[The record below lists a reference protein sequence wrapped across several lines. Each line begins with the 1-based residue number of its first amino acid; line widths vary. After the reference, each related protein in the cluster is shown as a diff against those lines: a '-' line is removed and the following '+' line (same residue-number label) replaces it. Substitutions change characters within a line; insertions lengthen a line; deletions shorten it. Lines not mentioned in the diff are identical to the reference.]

1 MSPLNLFLKWGEI
14 NAYVG
19 GIFSD
24 YLLQKLWL
32 SEIPLLLAIILW
44 LPKKIIRE
52 KGKIILFLKK
62 NKAWFSLLIF
72 FIARQFFTPLPIIS
86 IWYLLK
92 TIELGLFIWCIKDNW
107 QAINQP
113 LLSQVLL
120 LSLLL
125 QITVGLLQFHR
136 QQALFPYMILGET
149 QLAGT
154 INIARA
160 NFKIGEV
167 ILPYGTTAHPNIL
180 TGTIMVTTFIWLELR
195 TRVKKTLGWLELIVF
210 SLSCWLIFLT
220 QSMTAFLAMSLFLS
234 LQIFPKL
241 KVFGSYLASNL
252 LVLLP
257 LFIFLIPAT
266 LQTESLFRRNFLNSQ
281 AFAISQEQPIAGVGL
296 GLFTTTLKTPSAHF
310 GELVRFVQP
319 AHNVPLLLL
328 AETGIVGLLLVFLT
342 IKKYFWPID
351 APWLV
356 LLSVLL
362 SLDHYLVTQWAG
374 GVLLALILATK
385 TQKLR

>member
-1 MSPLNLFLKWGEI
+1 
-14 NAYVG
+14 
-19 GIFSD
+19 
-24 YLLQKLWL
+24 
-32 SEIPLLLAIILW
+32 
-44 LPKKIIRE
+44 
-52 KGKIILFLKK
+52 
-62 NKAWFSLLIF
+62 
-72 FIARQFFTPLPIIS
+72 
-86 IWYLLK
+86 
-92 TIELGLFIWCIKDNW
+92 
-107 QAINQP
+107 
-113 LLSQVLL
+113 
-120 LSLLL
+120 
-125 QITVGLLQFHR
+125 
-136 QQALFPYMILGET
+136 
-149 QLAGT
+149 
-154 INIARA
+154 
-160 NFKIGEV
+160 
-167 ILPYGTTAHPNIL
+167 
-180 TGTIMVTTFIWLELR
+180 
-195 TRVKKTLGWLELIVF
+195 
-210 SLSCWLIFLT
+210 
-220 QSMTAFLAMSLFLS
+220 
-234 LQIFPKL
+234 
-241 KVFGSYLASNL
+241 
-252 LVLLP
+252 VLLP